1 MSESNNIKKNC
12 DMSKNNQYHFPS
24 AEIVSFDC
32 RQNTSKNCIIDNDCS
47 KCKEIKDYQKKLY
60 NLIPDFPNIKDRHLF

>member
-12 DMSKNNQYHFPS
+12 DMSKNNQYHIPS
-24 AEIVSFDC
+24 TEIVSFDC
-32 RQNTSKNCIIDNDCS
+32 RHNISKKSIINNDCS
-47 KCKEIKDYQKKLY
+47 KCEEIKDYQNKLY